1 MDRST
6 RRIGRFSTGGLFA
19 FDREK
24 MKHNR
29 YLISI
34 FLIVFIDLLGF
45 SLILPLLPFYAETFG
60 AAPIMIGLL
69 VAVYA
74 AAQFFSAPL
83 LGRISDRIGRRPVLL
98 ISIAGNMIA
107 FIILGFAHNLAVL
120 FVARTLAGIF
130 GGNLSVAQAYITD
143 VTDEK
148 DRSRGLGLIGA
159 AFGLGFIMGPAL
171 GGMLSQFGFGVPS
184 FLAAGLSIVNL
195 LLVALWLPE
204 SLTVEKIT
212 ALSDHHR
219 PAINISALMNAL
231 RQPGIGPLLQ
241 NRFWFA
247 LAFNLFT
254 SVFALYAQYRLNFDS
269 RQTGYLLA
277 YIGFLSVIVQGV
289 LVGRITQKFD
299 DKTLLFSMTLLMSI
313 GLLGWAFIQTLGWLL
328 LDLAILA
335 FAGGMFNTV
344 INSAISKAVAPIEVG
359 GTLGL
364 ASSLESATRIFA
376 PSLGGLLIQTVNT
389 GAPGIFGAVILA
401 VLAVFT
407 YFRLKLQPQHGSI
420 SIVNP

>member
-1 MDRST
+1 
-6 RRIGRFSTGGLFA
+6 
-19 FDREK
+19 

-60 AAPIMIGLL
+60 ADPIMIGLL

-83 LGRISDRIGRRPVLL
+83 LGRISDRFGRRPVLL

-107 FIILGFAHNLAVL
+107 FIILGFAHSLAVL

-148 DRSRGLGLIGA
+148 NRSRGLGLIGA

-204 SLTVEKIT
+204 SLTADKIAT
-212 ALSDHHR
+212 LSDHHR
-219 PAINISALMNAL
+219 PAINISDLMNTL
-231 RQPGIGPLLQ
+231 KQPGIGPLLQ

-289 LVGRITQKFD
+289 LVGRITKKID

-313 GLLGWAFIQTLGWLL
+313 GLLGWAFIQTLGWLM

-335 FAGGMFNTV
+335 FAGGMFNTI

-364 ASSLESATRIFA
+364 ASSLESATRVFA
-376 PSLGGLLIQTVNT
+376 PSLGGLLIQAINT
-389 GAPGIFGAVILA
+389 GAPGIFGAAILA

-407 YFRLKLQPQHGSI
+407 YFRLKLTLQHGSI
-420 SIVNP
+420 STVNP

>member
-1 MDRST
+1 
-6 RRIGRFSTGGLFA
+6 
-19 FDREK
+19 

-60 AAPIMIGLL
+60 ADPIMIGLL

-83 LGRISDRIGRRPVLL
+83 LGRISDRFGRRPVLL

-107 FIILGFAHNLAVL
+107 FIILGFAHSLAVL

-148 DRSRGLGLIGA
+148 NRSRGLGLIGA

-204 SLTVEKIT
+204 SLTADKIAT
-212 ALSDHHR
+212 LSDHHR
-219 PAINISALMNAL
+219 PAINISDLMNTL
-231 RQPGIGPLLQ
+231 KQPGIGPLLQ

-289 LVGRITQKFD
+289 LVGRITKKID

-313 GLLGWAFIQTLGWLL
+313 GLLGWAFIQTLGWLM

-335 FAGGMFNTV
+335 FAGGMFNTI

-364 ASSLESATRIFA
+364 ASSLESATRVFA
-376 PSLGGLLIQTVNT
+376 PSLGGLLIQTINT
-389 GAPGIFGAVILA
+389 GAPGIFGAAILA

-407 YFRLKLQPQHGSI
+407 YFRLKLTLQHGSI
-420 SIVNP
+420 STVNP

>member
-1 MDRST
+1 
-6 RRIGRFSTGGLFA
+6 
-19 FDREK
+19 

-60 AAPIMIGLL
+60 ADPIMIGLL

-83 LGRISDRIGRRPVLL
+83 LGRISDRFGRRPVLL

-107 FIILGFAHNLAVL
+107 FIILGFAHSLAVL

-148 DRSRGLGLIGA
+148 NRLRGLGLIGA

-204 SLTVEKIT
+204 SLTADKIAT
-212 ALSDHHR
+212 LSDHHR
-219 PAINISALMNAL
+219 PAINISDLMNTL
-231 RQPGIGPLLQ
+231 KQPGIGPLLQ

-289 LVGRITQKFD
+289 LVGRITKKID

-313 GLLGWAFIQTLGWLL
+313 GLLGWAFIQTLGWLM

-335 FAGGMFNTV
+335 FAGGMFNTI

-364 ASSLESATRIFA
+364 ASSLESATRVFA
-376 PSLGGLLIQTVNT
+376 PSLGGLLIQTINT
-389 GAPGIFGAVILA
+389 GAPGIFGAAILA

-407 YFRLKLQPQHGSI
+407 YFRLKLPLQHGSI
-420 SIVNP
+420 STVNP

>member
-1 MDRST
+1 
-6 RRIGRFSTGGLFA
+6 
-19 FDREK
+19 

-60 AAPIMIGLL
+60 ADPIMIGLL

-83 LGRISDRIGRRPVLL
+83 LGRISDRFGRRPVLL

-107 FIILGFAHNLAVL
+107 FIILGFAHSLAVL

-148 DRSRGLGLIGA
+148 NRSRGLGLIGA

-204 SLTVEKIT
+204 SLTADKIAT
-212 ALSDHHR
+212 LSDHHR
-219 PAINISALMNAL
+219 PAINISDLMNTL
-231 RQPGIGPLLQ
+231 KQPGIGPLLQ

-289 LVGRITQKFD
+289 LVGRITKKID

-313 GLLGWAFIQTLGWLL
+313 GLLGWAFIQTLGWLM

-335 FAGGMFNTV
+335 FAGGMFNTI

-364 ASSLESATRIFA
+364 ASSLESATRVFA
-376 PSLGGLLIQTVNT
+376 PSLGGLLIQAINT
-389 GAPGIFGAVILA
+389 GAPGIFGAAILA

-407 YFRLKLQPQHGSI
+407 YFRLKLPLQHGSI
-420 SIVNP
+420 STVNP